1 MGELGILFPPAA
13 HMDSRWALAMS
24 DKSAGRKHNPTSPT
38 PFSFWS
44 LRAKAGR
51 QAPHQPETQS
61 TETFCV
67 GIAVSCGLEC
77 VTSVFS
83 PVTALGMDWAALSQ
97 ATENRHCHT

>member
-1 MGELGILFPPAA
+1 
-13 HMDSRWALAMS
+13 MS
-24 DKSAGRKHNPTSPT
+24 DKSAGRKHNPASPT
-38 PFSFWS
+38 PSSSWS

-51 QAPHQPETQS
+51 HPHQPETQS

-83 PVTALGMDWAALSQ
+83 PVNALGMDWV
-97 ATENRHCHT
+97 TENRHCHT